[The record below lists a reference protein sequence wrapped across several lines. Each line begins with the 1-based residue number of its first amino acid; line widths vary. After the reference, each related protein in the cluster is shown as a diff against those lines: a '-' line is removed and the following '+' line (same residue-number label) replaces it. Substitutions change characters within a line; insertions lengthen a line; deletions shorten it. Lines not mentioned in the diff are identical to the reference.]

1 MMPFPRPVPFAMPR
15 ARLIAVGALH
25 VDTPDLA
32 LALAHVESFAAEA
45 GFECSRLRAEPY
57 PKLGPHARVTLYWRL
72 PEGMH
77 ADDTVSTALDEFCA
91 NVAGPKHVAHR
102 TFFDHSG
109 VAPGAPGIH
118 DERILDA
125 RTAPFARSEFLWL
138 HIEIN
143 TCPVAQADLRVWAL
157 ES

>member
-1 MMPFPRPVPFAMPR
+1 MPH

-25 VDTPDLA
+25 VDTPDRA
-32 LALAHVESFAAEA
+32 LALARVESFTAEA
-45 GFECSRLRAEPY
+45 GFEFGRLRAESY
-57 PKLGPHARVTLYWRL
+57 PKLGPHARVTFYWRL
-72 PEGMH
+72 PEGSNT
-77 ADDTVSTALDEFCA
+77 DDTVSAELDDFCA
-91 NVAGPKHVAHR
+91 SIAGPKHVAHR
-102 TFFDHSG
+102 ICFDHSG

-125 RTAPFARSEFLWL
+125 RTAPFARGEFLWL